1 MGRKTGANASV
12 LIELGSIA
20 YPMAALTSVSSP
32 ASDVNKKFETQAEYI
47 SDLSELQADVRV
59 DGVLSGFSL
68 APGASF
74 NEVDVAAGKLYLKGQ
89 LVEVSAT
96 TVTGLTRP
104 TTQGQVLVTALT
116 VDDTGTINKTAGT
129 EGATSTSR
137 GAAGGPPFLPI
148 DEVLIGYVTA
158 TYYDGSASG
167 EKVLTA
173 GEIDSYTKERA
184 AIPSAK
190 VLHHDGDDGGTN
202 KGCVVL
208 ANALPEIHAATAAG
222 PGTDVRNVYASY
234 YEPEFEEVPDAKD
247 FSFDEDIATYK
258 SKAYKDASE
267 ETSIGT
273 PSWSGTFSAYFSSVE
288 DVLNLVKNS
297 KRWIKHFPD
306 SDLTD
311 HWSGR
316 CVIKVGRESPVEDN
330 LMATVTLEGSG
341 KLYPKAD

>member
-12 LIELGSIA
+12 LIELGSVS

-32 ASDVNKKFETQAEYI
+32 AADVDKKFLTQADYI
-47 SDLSELQADVRV
+47 SDLSQLQPDVRL

-68 APGASF
+68 TPGSNF
-74 NEVDVAAGKLYLKGQ
+74 NEVDVAAGKMYLKGQ
-89 LVEVSAT
+89 LVEVSGQS
-96 TVTGLTRP
+96 VSGITRP

-116 VDDTGTINKTAGT
+116 VDESGTITATPAT
-129 EGATSTSR
+129 EGASSTVR
-137 GAAGGPPFLPI
+137 GENGGPPFIPV

-190 VLHHDGDDGGTN
+190 ILHHDGDDGGTN
-202 KGCVVL
+202 KGCIVL
-208 ANALPEIHAATAAG
+208 ANALPEIHAASAAG

-247 FSFDEDIATYK
+247 FSFDEDVATYK

-273 PSWSGTFSAYFSSVE
+273 PSWSGSFSAYYTAVE

-297 KRWIKHFPD
+297 KRWIKHYPD

-316 CVIKVGRESPVEDN
+316 AVVKVGRESPVEDN
-330 LMATVTLEGSG
+330 LMASVSLEGSG
-341 KLYPKAD
+341 KLYPKAE